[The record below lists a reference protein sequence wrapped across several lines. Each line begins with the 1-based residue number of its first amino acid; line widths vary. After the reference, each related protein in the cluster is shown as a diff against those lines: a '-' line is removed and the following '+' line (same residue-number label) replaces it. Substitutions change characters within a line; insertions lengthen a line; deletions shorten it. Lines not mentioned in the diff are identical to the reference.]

1 MDPVYVCFF
10 VFCYDVWF
18 YFSNVLIHKF
28 MVEYH
33 KERPIHY
40 YTYKYEYYFHLLV
53 IKSLGLL
60 IPFMKLRTS
69 AIWVP
74 INFVSAVGYVTIR
87 GKLRQNNQF
96 VWLVGNHHLLHHKYP
111 HYNFGEIWL
120 DELFD
125 TDYPNKNE
133 YIYGLCKYI

>member
-18 YFSNVLIHKF
+18 YFSNVLIHNF

-33 KERPIHY
+33 KEQPIHY

-53 IKSLGLL
+53 FQSLGLL

-69 AIWVP
+69 AIWAP

-87 GKLRQNNQF
+87 GKLRQNNRF

-125 TDYPNKNE
+125 TDYPEKNE

>member
-10 VFCYDVWF
+10 IFCYDVWF
-18 YFSNVLIHKF
+18 YLSNVIIHKF
-28 MVEYH
+28 MIEYH
-33 KERPIHY
+33 NKRPIN
-40 YTYKYEYYFHLLV
+40 FHLLL
-53 IKSLGLL
+53 IQSLGLL

-74 INFVSAVGYVTIR
+74 INIVSAIGFVTIR
-87 GKLRQNNQF
+87 GKLRQDNRF
-96 VWLVGNHHLLHHKYP
+96 VCLVGNHHLLHHKYP

-125 TDYPNKNE
+125 TDYPDKNE
-133 YIYGLCKYI
+133 YVYGLCKYI

>member
-18 YFSNVLIHKF
+18 YLSNVIIHKF
-28 MVEYH
+28 MTEYH
-33 KERPIHY
+33 KEQPIN
-40 YTYKYEYYFHLLV
+40 YTYKYEYFHLLL

-69 AIWVP
+69 AIYEP
-74 INFVSAVGYVTIR
+74 IHLIAAVGFVTIR
-87 GKLRQNNQF
+87 GKLRQDNRF
-96 VWLVGNHHLLHHKYP
+96 VWIIGNHHLLHHKYP
-111 HYNFGEIWL
+111 HYNFGEMWL

-133 YIYGLCKYI
+133 CIYGLCKYI